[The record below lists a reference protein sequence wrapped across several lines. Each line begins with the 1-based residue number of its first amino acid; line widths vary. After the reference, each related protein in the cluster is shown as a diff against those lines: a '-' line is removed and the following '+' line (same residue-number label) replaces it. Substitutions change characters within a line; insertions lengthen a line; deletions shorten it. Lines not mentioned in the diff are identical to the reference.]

1 MNAEQTK
8 HISKFLSLVLRHE
21 PERVGIKLDEAG
33 WIAVD
38 ELLDAINGHGQP
50 LTLEQLQEVVDT
62 NDKKRFTIQD
72 GYIRANQGH
81 SIPVELQLPEA
92 EPPDFLF
99 HGTVPRFL
107 ELIREKGLL
116 KGERHDVHL
125 SPDRET
131 AIKVGKR
138 RGLPHI
144 LTVKARQMHRDGYKF
159 YLSANGVWLTDHVPP
174 QYIAGLP

>member
-1 MNAEQTK
+1 MNADQTK
-8 HISKFLSLVLRHE
+8 RISKFLSLILRHE
-21 PERVGIKLDEAG
+21 PEKVGITLDEAG
-33 WIAVD
+33 WVPVD
-38 ELLDAINGHGQP
+38 ELLDALGAHHHR
-50 LTLEQLQEVVDT
+50 LTLEELQEVVDT

-72 GYIRANQGH
+72 GFIRANQGH
-81 SIPVELQLPEA
+81 SIQVDLQLPESV
-92 EPPDFLF
+92 PPDCLY

-107 ELIREKGLL
+107 DSIRGKGLL

-131 AIKVGKR
+131 AVRVGKR

-144 LTVKARQMHRDGYKF
+144 LTVKAKEMHADGFKF

-174 QYIAGLP
+174 KYLEGL

>member
-1 MNAEQTK
+1 MNADQCRR
-8 HISKFLSLVLRHE
+8 ISKFLSLVLRHE
-21 PERVGIKLDEAG
+21 PEKVGIKLDEAG
-33 WIAVD
+33 WVPVD
-38 ELLDAINGHGQP
+38 ELLDAVNAHGHRM
-50 LTLEQLQEVVDT
+50 TLEELQEVVDT
-62 NDKKRFTIQD
+62 NDRKRFTLQD

-81 SIPVELQLPEA
+81 SVPVDLQLPEA
-92 EPPDFLF
+92 EPPDCLY

-107 ELIREKGLL
+107 HLIRENGLL

-144 LTVKARQMHRDGYKF
+144 LTVNARQMHGDGFKF

-174 QYIAGLP
+174 KYIEGL